1 MMKTAL
7 FLSDY
12 DLSTV
17 HYLCSYYKDN
27 ANLDFED
34 WEFIDDL
41 QPVSYT
47 HLTLPTKVE
56 V

>member
-1 MMKTAL
+1 MKTAL
-7 FLSDY
+7 STY

-41 QPVSYT
+41 QHRVS
-47 HLTLPTKVE
+47 LEMELE
-56 V
+56 NEN

>member
-1 MMKTAL
+1 MKTAL
-7 FLSDY
+7 FLSDD

-41 QPVSYT
+41 QHRVS
-47 HLTLPTKVE
+47 LEMELE
-56 V
+56 NEN